1 MASKLED
8 IARQAVAQ
16 LGLDTGQE
24 LATQFAGQRYQEL
37 CARAKFRHLRQY
49 GQAFLPSAVQ
59 SGTCTITL
67 NSPVVT
73 LDAAAIAACKANTFL
88 GWPDGFTGLFF
99 RPQIGTVWYRIAYAE
114 ANGTLVLETPFAYDN
129 SYLVTTN
136 TLVQTGISF
145 YIVRRYTE
153 LDPTARQLG
162 QFMCDFIMRPL
173 RIISQ
178 DQMNMMVPGR
188 LLVSTYPQFVAELN
202 SNADV
207 TGYPK
212 QVEIYPPPLNS
223 VTVHYTFWQNPPLLK
238 RGDFLPP
245 TIDPDVIRTGAKIDL
260 ANNEAGKA
268 VRAGALDKAAYY
280 RNVSNQEETKFEN
293 KVMRAIRNDRGEDDV
308 KFILRS
314 GNWRMPLDWDPN
326 TDAYSNFLL
335 RGY

>member
-1 MASKLED
+1 M
-8 IARQAVAQ
+8 AVALTTIANQ
-16 LGLDTGQE
+16 VVANLGLDSGQE
-24 LATQFAGQRYQEL
+24 LAVQWAAQRYAEL

-49 GQAFLPSAVQ
+49 GQLFIPSAVQ
-59 SGTCTITL
+59 SGTCTVTL
-67 NSPVVT
+67 NSPIVT
-73 LDAAAIAACKANTFL
+73 LDAAGIAACAANEQL

-99 RPQIGTVWYRIAYAE
+99 RPQIGTTWYRISQAR
-114 ANGTLVLETPFAYDN
+114 ANGEIILETPFAYDN

-136 TLVQTGISF
+136 TLVQTDVSF
-145 YIVRRYTE
+145 YIVQRYTA

-162 QFMCDFIMRPL
+162 QFMADFIMRPL

-202 SNADV
+202 SNADE

-212 QVEIYPPPLNS
+212 MVEIYPPPLNS
-223 VTVHYTFWQNPPLLK
+223 VTIHYTYWQNPPILK

-245 TIDPDVIRTGAKIDL
+245 TIDPDVIRTGATIDA
-260 ANNEAGKA
+260 ANNMFGKLMRAGKMEEA
-268 VRAGALDKAAYY
+268 VTY
-280 RNVSNQEETKFEN
+280 RNIANQEATNFER
-293 KVMRAIRNDRGEDDV
+293 KVQRAIKNDRGEDDV
-308 KFILRS
+308 KYILRH
-314 GNWRMPLDWDPN
+314 GGWRMPLDWDPN